1 MANYTDLTTVINGVV
16 SQALGEDALAQIDIT
31 NIASMGEKVVNSLD
45 DGSLDVVFNTLL
57 DRIGK
62 TIVDNK
68 QYKGRFGYLFKD
80 AFEYG
85 CILQKIHV
93 DNFNAKTNGVYDIQ
107 NGDVDEEL
115 YKIMLPSV
123 HQTLFENAKPW
134 EFGVTI
140 TRDQIKSAFINAETL
155 TAFIN
160 GIYIAM
166 ASSIEKYMETM
177 GRMAIEQLISV
188 KLVAQA
194 NGDAEG
200 ETVNHA
206 INLLQAYYDETG
218 VELTPTTCLYNADFL
233 RWCTSTFLDYKNLL
247 NELTVLFNTE
257 GFERFTP
264 NDALVFAINGKFA
277 DNIKRYMQSDVYND
291 ALVSMPMYN
300 EVTYWQGL
308 GKRASIADRLSVNTK
323 YKNPLYTVGGEEP
336 EFVETNKLVVALMHD
351 NGAIGVT
358 VKERDTVVIPN
369 PHKHTKNLFEQG
381 VVGNYVDT
389 SENAIVFYID
399 DVVTGA

>member
-1 MANYTDLTTVINGVV
+1 MANYNDLSTVIEGVI
-16 SQALGEDALAQIDIT
+16 SQALGENAVSQIDLT
-31 NIASMGEKVVNSLD
+31 NIASMGEKVVNSLETD
-45 DGSLDVVFNTLL
+45 SLDVVFKTLL

-62 TIVDNK
+62 TIIDNR
-68 QYKGRFGYLFKD
+68 QYKGRFGYLFKS

-93 DNFNAKTNGVYDIQ
+93 DNFTAKTNGVYDI
-107 NGDVDEEL
+107 VDGEVDNDL

-134 EFGVTI
+134 EFGVTL
-140 TRDQIKSAFINAETL
+140 TRDQIKSAFTSAETL

-166 ASSIEKYMETM
+166 ASSIEKYMETL
-177 GRMAIEQLISV
+177 GRMAIETLIAT

-194 NGDAEG
+194 EGEGDG

-206 INLLQAYYDETG
+206 INLLQAYYNETG
-218 VELTPTTCLYNADFL
+218 EELTTTNCLYNADFL
-233 RWCTSTFLDYKNLL
+233 RWCTSTFLDYKNLMQ
-247 NELTVLFNTE
+247 EMTVLFNTE

-264 NDALVFAINGKFA
+264 ADALVFAINGKFA
-277 DNIKRYMQSDVYND
+277 DNIKRFMQSDVFND
-291 ALVSMPMYN
+291 DLVSMPMYN

-308 GKRASIADRLSVNTK
+308 GKSASIADRLKVNVK
-323 YKNPLYTVGGEEP
+323 YKNPAYIAGGQEAEYLT
-336 EFVETNKLVVALMHD
+336 TNKLVVALMHD
-351 NGAIGVT
+351 EQAIGTT

-381 VVGNYVDT
+381 VLGSYVDT

-399 DVVTGA
+399 DVVTA